1 MNSSV
6 SGKNILVYEVTNISR
21 KGFWLL
27 VDDKE
32 YFISYSQYPEF
43 LEMNLNQIFNVKSI
57 DLKQFHWADK
67 DIDIDIE
74 SLEMP
79 ETFPLHFNDRIVP
92 AIK

>member
-6 SGKNILVYEVTNISR
+6 SGKNILAYEVTNISR

-57 DLKQFHWADK
+57 DLKQFHWSDK

-74 SLEMP
+74 SLKTP
-79 ETFPLHFNDRIVP
+79 ETFPLGFNDRIVP
-92 AIK
+92 AVK

>member
-1 MNSSV
+1 MNTSV
-6 SGKNILVYEVTNISR
+6 SGKNILAYEVTNISR

-57 DLKQFHWADK
+57 GL
-67 DIDIDIE
+67 
-74 SLEMP
+74 
-79 ETFPLHFNDRIVP
+79 
-92 AIK
+92 IKTLI